1 LLSTHSPPSADP
13 SGSGWRSEIAEPI
26 SMGATYE
33 TAQERSAAV
42 GWEVRQSCLLAGPA
56 MSVELAFR
64 TRPPTLTCNIII
76 LFSPPEQPLP
86 AAAPTARTPRALPHG
101 AISAALG
108 QRGSRASMLPSIEGD
123 PEKQGRAQPLD
134 VLSAISRGIDESTTP
149 WELFSSG
156 SVSRSRPSQCARGC
170 VCVCVCGVVARAC
183 VGVKEEVLTRFVV

>member
-1 LLSTHSPPSADP
+1 
-13 SGSGWRSEIAEPI
+13 
-26 SMGATYE
+26 MGATYE

-108 QRGSRASMLPSIEGD
+108 QRGSRASVLPSIEGD
-123 PEKQGRAQPLD
+123 PEEQDRAQPQD
-134 VLSAISRGIDESTTP
+134 VLSAISRGIVESTNALGALLVGLREP
-149 WELFSSG
+149 QQALLMHSEG
-156 SVSRSRPSQCARGC
+156 
-170 VCVCVCGVVARAC
+170 VCVVWCGGKSMCGCERRSTDSLLLCSNVCLSVCFLSSYIVSI
-183 VGVKEEVLTRFVV
+183 VLS